1 MEDKIKKILEQDIN
15 DISDEEYEMLE
26 DRLKQIEEHLDYC
39 DRRDRV
45 CLAIDGEQERAEYEE
60 EYEIIYS
67 YMYKDI

>member
-45 CLAIDGEQERAEYEE
+45 CLAIDGEQERAEYEG
-60 EYEIIYS
+60 EYEIIYN